1 MSITVE
7 SEVSLPRDPF
17 SSCASQSLWIKSKLL
32 NTADKPSTICP
43 ALRAPAS
50 FRSAPP
56 SHPGRSQA
64 PPPEFPVEAMLSSPL
79 MSSPRCDSFPS
90 LLTWQSPR
98 EALPRL
104 DWRATV
110 QGVTKSRTQLSNRA
124 RSTFVLPWHS
134 YLHQII
140 LSLFIPFFPLHS
152 EDSGGQRLN
161 LIHCGVPSA
170 RSRTWHTVGF
180 PFIESKCEHILQ
192 DFPLK

>member
-32 NTADKPSTICP
+32 NTADKPATLYI
-43 ALRAPAS
+43 ALRAPVS
-50 FRSAPP
+50 FRSAPR
-56 SHPGRSQA
+56 SHPGPSQV
-64 PPPEFPVEAMLSSPL
+64 PPPEFPVEAMLSSPC
-79 MSSPRCDSFPS
+79 CDSFPS

-98 EALPRL
+98 EALLQL

-110 QGVTKSRTQLSNRA
+110 QVVTKSWTQLSNRA
-124 RSTFVLPWHS
+124 CSTFVLHWHS

-161 LIHCGVPSA
+161 LIYCGVSSA